1 MYLAPRPATPINL
14 VDVIRT
20 IGNCSNVY
28 SAAQRKLTG
37 GGAHVVLRPWK
48 LATRPHSRARR
59 RLQAAARQRLDSD
72 HSAVCVST
80 RAGACSLSGSSESWP
95 RSALYTF
102 PAGRNFSGYYPQPRV
117 LRGPT
122 SVTGSTSCASSPCGP
137 ASRGCAS
144 SGAMACSYVRV
155 DTTPAATLALTANV
169 GQACLLKHS

>member
-72 HSAVCVST
+72 HSAACVST

-102 PAGRNFSGYYPQPRV
+102 PAGRDFSGYYPSHGSYEALPLSQARQAV
-117 LRGPT
+117 LRR
-122 SVTGSTSCASSPCGP
+122 P
-137 ASRGCAS
+137 AGLPHAAVPRQAPW
-144 SGAMACSYVRV
+144 
-155 DTTPAATLALTANV
+155 PAATSASTLHRL
-169 GQACLLKHS
+169 QRWR